1 MIAAAMSVRMNPD
14 ERRAEVLAAALRTA
28 AALGLSRMTREDIA
42 KAAGCTPGL
51 VSARLGTM
59 KRVRD
64 EVMRLAVRQEVLPVV
79 AEGIALRHPHA
90 LKAPTDLQKR
100 AAASMVRATA

>member
-1 MIAAAMSVRMNPD
+1 MIAAAMAIRMNPD

-28 AALGLSRMTREDIA
+28 AAVGLSRMTREEIA

-59 KRVRD
+59 RKIRD
-64 EVMRLAVRQEVLPVV
+64 EVMHQAVKQEVLPVI

-90 LKAPTDLQKR
+90 LKAPADLQKKAAQSLLR
-100 AAASMVRATA
+100 A